1 MGAALWLLVIGI
13 QLQPGTL
20 ANPGEVGSGTGR
32 STGDP
37 GDEQDRSK
45 EMNGSDDKVESLDR
59 TVLRVGD
66 TDVTLTL
73 DDVKAIRAALL
84 DYLRQSDYEDRDAL
98 IGWTQG
104 PAWIDAE
111 RNARVGPWLLG
122 SEGKDIILR
131 YREPP
136 GQHAGKAHKATLT
149 RDASKWTV
157 GSLVMERIRTRR

>member
-1 MGAALWLLVIGI
+1 MGVACWLFAIGVLAQPAA
-13 QLQPGTL
+13 GTAADPTARQGQNSKRL
-20 ANPGEVGSGTGR
+20 A
-32 STGDP
+32 
-37 GDEQDRSK
+37 
-45 EMNGSDDKVESLDR
+45 SDDKVESLDR

-66 TDVTLTL
+66 TEVAVTL
-73 DDVKAIRAALL
+73 DDVKAIRAALI

-122 SEGKDIILR
+122 TEGKDIILR

-157 GSLVMERIRTRR
+157 GGLVMERIRTRR